1 MKILVIGSGG
11 REHALVWSIARSKR
25 VTKIYC
31 APGNA
36 GIAKLA
42 ECVPIKADDIAG
54 LLSFAKKEKIDFTV
68 VGPEAPLAAGI
79 VDEFQSE
86 GLKIFGPSKKAA
98 QLEASKAFAK
108 QVMLD
113 QALPTGRAAICLS
126 IDEANEAISD
136 LVSFPIVVKAD
147 GLAAG
152 KGVVICNDEQAALDA
167 VTDMQVRKIFGNAG
181 NTIVIEEFLEGE
193 EASILVLTDG
203 RDAIALAS
211 SQDHKRIFDKD
222 EGPNTGGMGAYSPA
236 PVVTPELLDTVMKEI
251 ILPVLKGMADKSMLY
266 RGILYAGIMATKSGP
281 KVLEFNVRFGDPET
295 QVVLARLESDLLEA
309 MLWTIGKAKK
319 PDLKWSENAS
329 VCVVVASGGYPNEY
343 EKGKIISGLDKA
355 SALKDVIVFHAGTK
369 KTEDT
374 CLPAGRED
382 GYSTDGGRV
391 LGVTALGKDIKTAI
405 DKAYEAVS
413 LIHFD
418 KMHYRKDIGW
428 RALNEAT
435 TYKTK

>member
-11 REHALVWSIARSKR
+11 REHALVWSIAQSKR

-36 GIAKLA
+36 GIASLA
-42 ECVPIKADDIAG
+42 ECVPIKAGDIAG
-54 LLSFAKKEKIDFTV
+54 LLSFAKKEKIDFTI

-98 QLEASKAFAK
+98 RLEASKAFAK
-108 QVMLD
+108 QVMLGCGV
-113 QALPTGRAAICLS
+113 PTAAFAVCLS
-126 IDEANEAISD
+126 VDEANEAISD

-152 KGVVICNDEQAALDA
+152 KGVVICNDEQAALDT
-167 VTDMQVRKIFGNAG
+167 VTNMQVRKVFGPAG
-181 NTIVIEEFLEGE
+181 ETIVIEEFLEGE

-203 RDAIALAS
+203 REAIALAS
-211 SQDHKRIFDKD
+211 SQDHKRINDND

-236 PVVTPELLDTVMKEI
+236 PVVTPELLDTAMEEI
-251 ILPVLKGMADKSMLY
+251 IRPVLKGMADKGMLY

-309 MLWTIGKAKK
+309 MLWTIGEAKK
-319 PDLKWSENAS
+319 PDLKWSDKVS
-329 VCVVVASGGYPNEY
+329 VCVVVASGGYPGPY
-343 EKGKIISGLDKA
+343 EKGKAIAGLEKA
-355 SALKDVIVFHAGTK
+355 AKLKDAVVFHAGTK
-369 KTEDT
+369 ITEDG
-374 CLPAGRED
+374 C
-382 GYSTDGGRV
+382 STDGGRV
-391 LGVTALGKDIKTAI
+391 LGVTALGKDIKAAI

-428 RALNEAT
+428 RALKKE
-435 TYKTK
+435 